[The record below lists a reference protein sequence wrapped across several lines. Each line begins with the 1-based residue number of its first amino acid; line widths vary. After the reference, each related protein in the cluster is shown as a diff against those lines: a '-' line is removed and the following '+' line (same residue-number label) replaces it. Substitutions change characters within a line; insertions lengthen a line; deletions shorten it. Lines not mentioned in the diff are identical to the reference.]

1 MTTNSTRRAAEAH
14 LIDAAYVFDELYNNS
29 GTAEE
34 SKAARTELFDAVNAH
49 RLLGLE
55 LPNLPVLSNNTTDTS
70 GEAGASL
77 TNIAG
82 VARQCYD
89 EIILAGGLTVDQ
101 LEVALNGRHQTISAR
116 VNQLRD
122 GGWVI
127 DSGIRRKTRSNRNA
141 IVWRPTA
148 QALQST
154 WASTP

>member
-1 MTTNSTRRAAEAH
+1 MTTNSTRRAAEAAI
-14 LIDAAYVFDELYNNS
+14 IDAAFGFRNDPSQATENRLAETVDELE
-29 GTAEE
+29 A
-34 SKAARTELFDAVNAH
+34 
-49 RLLGLE
+49 LGLE
-55 LPNLPVLSNNTTDTS
+55 MPNLPALSNNTTDTS

-77 TNIAG
+77 SNIAG

-89 EIILAGGLTVDQ
+89 EIVLAGGLTVDQ

-141 IVWRPTA
+141 IVWRPTE

-154 WASTP
+154 WRNPYS